1 MGKISFFEGMMILL
15 GILWLLGVFRGFVIP
30 VPIKTQRENPPPPPP
45 PPTIKPQKQVSP
57 KYGDDQSEYVDYTEI
72 KD

>member
-1 MGKISFFEGMMILL
+1 MGKIGFLEGALIIL
-15 GILWLLGVFRGFVIP
+15 GILWLLGIFRGFVIP
-30 VPIKTQRENPPPPPP
+30 VTIKTQRENPPPPPP
-45 PPTIKPQKQVSP
+45 VKPQKQVSP

>member
-30 VPIKTQRENPPPPPP
+30 VTIRTHKEKSPPVAPE
-45 PPTIKPQKQVSP
+45 PQLKQHKQVSP
-57 KYGDDQSEYVDYTEI
+57 KYGDNQSEYVDYTEI

>member
-1 MGKISFFEGMMILL
+1 MGKIGFLEGALIIL
-15 GILWLLGVFRGFVIP
+15 GILWLLGIFRGFVIP
-30 VPIKTQRENPPPPPP
+30 VTIKTQRENPPPPP
-45 PPTIKPQKQVSP
+45 TVKPQKQVSP